1 MVCTGRPGSPGR
13 PGKDR
18 EQARP
23 GDLMLPGATLDAL
36 GVLLAVDAVLE
47 AVHERLPA
55 RLYDVLADADGSPD
69 ALAVRGVYE
78 DAGRGGCRAVLV
90 EDADLVVGEVYLPE
104 LRVVGAYGLPE
115 RPVQR
120 VHGAVSLG
128 GGDHALA
135 LHEELYRGLRGRQ
148 AVCAF
153 LRDDPERL
161 QLEERGC
168 LAGGAPDQER

>member
-104 LRVVGAYGLPE
+104 L
-115 RPVQR
+115 PVQR

-153 LRDDPERL
+153 LGDDPERL